1 MPDIKVRVGQ
11 TNAVKVVASAFG
23 GSLTAEN
30 AQNAVNVLGGIASV
44 TQLYNS
50 GITTFLS
57 NLYVAGITTLAAS
70 GGITTTGGDFY
81 VGGDLYIN
89 DDVVLDEVTARNVN
103 VSGTTTTTNLLVTGI
118 ATIGGATVNAGAF
131 ENIKVTGISTLSGP
145 VGLGSNLNVAG
156 ISTFNDDIQ
165 FPGAAYNIL
174 WDKATSKFKFDDSA
188 QLVFGSASGGDMK
201 LFHQSGNSTIRNE
214 TGQFRIAGNDI
225 RLQTQN
231 HSEDYL
237 LADDGGSV
245 SIFYN
250 DVKRLETTGL
260 GVTVFGTTQTQ
271 TLNVSGVSTFTGAI
285 DANGQIIAA
294 ETSNQIPF
302 VYTNYSN
309 LPVDP
314 DNGLFAQ
321 VTERGKAFYS
331 HNSNWYELVNKEV
344 NGTIG
349 VGTERY
355 NIGPTNVTT
364 LNVSGIATFAS
375 DVSIGGTLTYED
387 VTNVDSIGLIT
398 ARSGVRITSG
408 GLVVNAGVSTFT
420 GIVTTT
426 SDLYVGGDLYIS
438 DDITFDE
445 FTAVNGNITGI
456 LTAATANVTGTLTAG
471 LIDGG
476 SF

>member
-30 AQNAVNVLGGIASV
+30 AQNAINVIGGIASV

-57 NLYVAGITTLAAS
+57 NLYVAGITTLAAN

-89 DDVVLDEVTARNVN
+89 DDVVLDEFTARNAN
-103 VSGTTTTTNLLVTGI
+103 VTGIATVGTLGVAGLTTTKDLLVTGI
-118 ATIGGATVNAGAF
+118 ATIGGATITAGAF
-131 ENIKVTGISTLSGP
+131 ENLKVTGISTLSGS
-145 VGLGSNLNVAG
+145 VQLGSNLSVSGRIVGAATSNVIPFLYSNFSDLPSASTYHGAFAHVHARGKGYFAHSNNWYELVNKELNGTIGVGTERYNIGPTNATTLNISG
-156 ISTFNDDIQ
+156 ISTF
-165 FPGAAYNIL
+165 
-174 WDKATSKFKFDDSA
+174 
-188 QLVFGSASGGDMK
+188 
-201 LFHQSGNSTIRNE
+201 
-214 TGQFRIAGNDI
+214 AGHVG
-225 RLQTQN
+225 L
-231 HSEDYL
+231 S
-237 LADDGGSV
+237 
-245 SIFYN
+245 
-250 DVKRLETTGL
+250 TGL
-260 GVTVFGTTQTQ
+260 TV
-271 TLNVSGVSTFTGAI
+271 VGVSTFTGAI

-302 VYTNYSN
+302 AYTNYSN

-321 VTERGKAFYS
+321 VTERGKAFYA
-331 HNSNWYELVNKEV
+331 HNSNWYELVNKQV

-387 VTNVDSIGLIT
+387 VTNIDSVGLIT
-398 ARSGVRITSG
+398 ARSGVRITNG
-408 GLVVNAGVSTFT
+408 GLVVTAGVSTFG
-420 GIVTTT
+420 GILTTT
-426 SDLYVGGDLYIS
+426 SDVYVGGDLYIS
-438 DDITFDE
+438 DDITLNE